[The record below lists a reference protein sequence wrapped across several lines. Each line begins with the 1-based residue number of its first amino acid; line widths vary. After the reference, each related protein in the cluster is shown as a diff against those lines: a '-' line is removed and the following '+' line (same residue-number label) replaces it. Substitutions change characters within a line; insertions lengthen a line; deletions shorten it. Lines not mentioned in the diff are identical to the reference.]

1 MLGKL
6 VTKVSLSNAENLG
19 KLKNKS
25 STRPVPLLLRERDDE
40 KCRKNEVA
48 AKKKEECSMQRHEQI
63 EKMHF
68 MLATP
73 ASASATLF
81 LSQSQSQSG
90 SAVDSAE
97 L

>member
-1 MLGKL
+1 
-6 VTKVSLSNAENLG
+6 
-19 KLKNKS
+19 
-25 STRPVPLLLRERDDE
+25 
-40 KCRKNEVA
+40 
-48 AKKKEECSMQRHEQI
+48 MQRHEQI

>member
-6 VTKVSLSNAENLG
+6 VAKVSLSNAENLG

-48 AKKKEECSMQRHEQI
+48 AKKEECSMQRHEQI
-63 EKMHF
+63 EKLHF